1 MNRVGQSKRLY
12 HLGESKI
19 HGHGLIATEHIS
31 ANVDIG
37 LSHIG
42 IGLING
48 KVIAGEAT
56 DIGNFQNHNDSPNCI
71 NKIVGKDLH
80 MFTIDAVDCGDE
92 LTINFYENAN
102 ICVNI
107 ENSETWQKTNLL

>member
-1 MNRVGQSKRLY
+1 MYK
-12 HLGESKI
+12 LGESKI
-19 HGHGLIATEHIS
+19 HGYGLIATQNIKS
-31 ANVDIG
+31 NVDVG

-48 KVIAGEAT
+48 RVVAGEAT
-56 DIGNFQNHNDSPNCI
+56 DIGSFQNHSNSPNCI

-80 MFTIDAVDCGDE
+80 MVTTGTIRCGEE
-92 LTINFYENAN
+92 LVINFYENID

-107 ENSETWQKTNLL
+107 ENSETWIKTDLL